1 MFLEVDL
8 REEEES
14 NWGSQKALGFRFL
27 VPGDTHDFFRVP
39 VIRRLAQPLAP
50 MNFTCMLNI
59 QISSTWIIFV
69 FITLSPWLVI
79 RSRVL
84 LRSRAPQQS
93 VYGGVK
99 ALSLMFIVCSFLSSR
114 RQLRFGGKA
123 GWLEEFPRRFHRQ
136 PKRCHG

>member
-50 MNFTCMLNI
+50 MNFACMLNI

-69 FITLSPWLVI
+69 FITLSPWLLFAPG
-79 RSRVL
+79 SCC
-84 LRSRAPQQS
+84 LRGCPGNPCM
-93 VYGGVK
+93 VGLK
-99 ALSLMFIVCSFLSSR
+99 PFL
-114 RQLRFGGKA
+114 
-123 GWLEEFPRRFHRQ
+123 
-136 PKRCHG
+136 